1 MQQANFAPTV
11 FKHLT
16 DAVVVGEQTA
26 GKPNHFGEVRNF
38 QLPGSKLTVA
48 YSTKYFRR
56 TDEEADTITPD
67 VRIEMSFADFTKG
80 IDPVY
85 EWIKAQ

>member
-1 MQQANFAPTV
+1 MD

-38 QLPGSKLTVA
+38 QLPGSKLTCLLYTSFPRKAEVA
-48 YSTKYFRR
+48 VVACCQERTARR
-56 TDEEADTITPD
+56 YGRGRRADLPLA
-67 VRIEMSFADFTKG
+67 VAP
-80 IDPVY
+80 PVKRF
-85 EWIKAQ
+85 EG